1 MENKKDLEELYHSEC
16 IKLKAA
22 NILDRNISGHVF
34 DFIFYGYSFLLLF
47 FTVSL
52 WMFNLLGITV
62 HILIYIGLYSLVSFW
77 VFLFWCLLSLF
88 FIHVRDEM
96 VKDKVIEPEIL
107 EKSFNEIHQLYL
119 KKQNLD
125 ATLKIDVNDF
135 WKEIDFDKPIS
146 VSVVEDLKNKLSN
159 KVMEYERSLNIQKQQ
174 NLIRSLS
181 SRIDN

>member
-22 NILDRNISGHVF
+22 NILDRNISGHFF
-34 DFIFYGYSFLLLF
+34 DFFFYGYSFFLLCVA
-47 FTVSL
+47 VSL
-52 WMFNLLGITV
+52 WIFNPLEITDSAFV
-62 HILIYIGLYSLVSFW
+62 YVGMYSLTSLV
-77 VFLFWCLLSLF
+77 VFLIWCLLSLF
-88 FIHVRDEM
+88 LSYLRQEM
-96 VKDKVIEPEIL
+96 MKDKVIEPEIF

-119 KKQNLD
+119 KEQNLD

-146 VSVVEDLKNKLSN
+146 VSVIEDLKNKLSN
-159 KVMEYERSLNIQKQQ
+159 KVQGYEQMLNIQKQQ

-181 SRIDN
+181 SRIDS